1 MSRFP
6 RVMSGERTGNPLE
19 QGLDR
24 LRERYLAQP
33 KATRANGFEFAV
45 ERLIG
50 TFCASGTTAVDV
62 GANYGGH
69 TFNLLRAV
77 GPAGRV
83 IAVEADPQIA
93 EQLRSWERHH
103 PNLTVVNAAVLDRA
117 GEVTFR
123 VAAEQKGYGS
133 ILVRPHVDVAV
144 ERLVTVPAT
153 TLDTLLA
160 TEAGSVAFIK
170 VDVEGAE
177 LLVVAGAEQTLRE
190 RRPLIAIEID
200 WQAHSGTAA
209 EREFFGRMESAGYEV
224 RSLFGERMSSFG
236 REDLMV
242 LLVPPDRFDTI
253 QLARVGREAFTEFM
267 DTAPTWHLYGKFES
281 A

>member
-1 MSRFP
+1 MDP
-6 RVMSGERTGNPLE
+6 LKERH
-19 QGLDR
+19 
-24 LRERYLAQP
+24 LAQ
-33 KATRANGFEFAV
+33 ARVTRGNAFEFAV

-50 TFCASGTTAVDV
+50 AFCANGTTAVDV

-93 EQLRSWERHH
+93 EQLRSWETLH
-103 PNLTVVNAAVLDRA
+103 PNLTVVSAAVVDYV

-144 ERLVTVPAT
+144 ERLVTVSAT

-160 TEAGSVAFIK
+160 NEAGSVAFIK

-177 LLVVAGAEQTLRE
+177 LLVLAGAEQTLRQ
-190 RRPLIAIEID
+190 RRPLMAVEID
-200 WQAHSGTAA
+200 WEAHSGTAA
-209 EREFFGRMESAGYEV
+209 GRAFFGRMDSLGYEV
-224 RSLFGERMSSFG
+224 RSLFGERLSSSSPH
-236 REDLMV
+236 DLMV
-242 LLVPPDRFDTI
+242 LLVPPDRFVPEE
-253 QLARVGREAFTEFM
+253 LSRVGRDAFAEFM